1 MVATTYQLPYDVLI
15 SRQRPFAAVNPLR
28 IAVVGREALQP
39 PERTDLAA
47 IFTAF
52 DILAQTGAM
61 CGPVI
66 PPGESGID
74 ITERFDGDETE
85 WHLTGCRVDERA
97 FAILAHSFL
106 LSRFRAKIARVEIGE
121 GPYAPMPCAPDTVDP
136 YPTVFTESRVALVR
150 ATGLSDSIR
159 IILAM
164 RRAMIDDEL
173 EALSNL
179 LFNAATAIGMGLYGV
194 APIEPADCGLQFS
207 DTLEE
212 VGSDVI
218 FSIDRFRA
226 HPAAVD
232 AFLNVCLAFDHELGI
247 VRAIAVE

>member
-1 MVATTYQLPYDVLI
+1 M
-15 SRQRPFAAVNPLR
+15 
-28 IAVVGREALQP
+28 
-39 PERTDLAA
+39 
-47 IFTAF
+47 
-52 DILAQTGAM
+52 
-61 CGPVI
+61 
-66 PPGESGID
+66 
-74 ITERFDGDETE
+74 
-85 WHLTGCRVDERA
+85 
-97 FAILAHSFL
+97 
-106 LSRFRAKIARVEIGE
+106 
-121 GPYAPMPCAPDTVDP
+121 
-136 YPTVFTESRVALVR
+136 ALVR